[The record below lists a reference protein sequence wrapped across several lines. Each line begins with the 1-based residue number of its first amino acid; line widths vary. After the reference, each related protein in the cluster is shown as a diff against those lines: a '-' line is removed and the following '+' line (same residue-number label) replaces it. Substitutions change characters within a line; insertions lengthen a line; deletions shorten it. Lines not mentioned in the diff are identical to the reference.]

1 MRGERRRDRT
11 GMCRVWEWE
20 RRDIAAGGSRGAARG
35 RGAWGWDPD
44 PWCRA
49 LCSSPP
55 TPQVDA
61 ERLFGNI
68 REIIQLHR
76 SLWSSVMAPVLDKA
90 RRTKALLD
98 PVDFL
103 KGFKAVSGEP
113 VPCRGAAPC
122 RARR

>member
-1 MRGERRRDRT
+1 MGPPP
-11 GMCRVWEWE
+11 VVL
-20 RRDIAAGGSRGAARG
+20 
-35 RGAWGWDPD
+35 AWCW
-44 PWCRA
+44 A

-103 KGFKAVSGEP
+103 KGFKTVSGEP
-113 VPCRGAAPC
+113 MLCWGAVRC
-122 RARR
+122 CDQR

>member
-1 MRGERRRDRT
+1 MRGERRRGRT
-11 GMCRVWEWE
+11 GMCRVWE
-20 RRDIAAGGSRGAARG
+20 RRGIAAGGLGGAARG

-44 PWCRA
+44 PWCWA
-49 LCSSPP
+49 LCSSLP